1 MSANAVSA
9 NCAPD
14 RARFMMGKG
23 QAEFAVEVVD
33 TQATRNK
40 GLMFRQNLPKFSGML
55 FIYEFPQS
63 VSFWMRNTLI
73 PLDMI
78 FLDQTGRVINVHSN
92 AIPMDETAIFG
103 GDSVYAV
110 LEINGGLAEKLRIS
124 PGAVLQHP
132 AFDQKTAA
140 WVCNN

>member
-1 MSANAVSA
+1 
-9 NCAPD
+9 
-14 RARFMMGKG
+14 MMDEG
-23 QAEFAVEVVD
+23 QASFTVEVAD
-33 TQATRNK
+33 TFEQRNR

-55 FIYEFPQS
+55 FIYEFPRS

-78 FLDQTGRVINVHSN
+78 FLDQTGTVVNVHSN
-92 AIPMDETAIFG
+92 AIPQDETAIFG

-132 AFDQKTAA
+132 AFDQKIAA
-140 WVCNN
+140 WACNN